1 MNRKQRREEAKKNG
15 IKNKPTAFKPPVASI
30 PYKDVHKVVEKE
42 IDEIRLEAAN
52 RSLNMYM
59 GGSVVTLIEQYGWS
73 LEEVEQF
80 IERVINKLEAV
91 CASRLQFEELMNL
104 CGSYGMKLDKINW
117 EKVEKDA
124 QTTLRIIDLYEE
136 MKEVSVKTDVFSL
149 LNKGET
155 DCAKIANKLSV
166 SKKTVETYK
175 TAWNKMHK
183 KNEQP
188 KDLSEMD
195 PAEFADKLFE
205 NEVEEITS
213 EQANKE
219 LQEDVKEITKGEMI
233 EKVKEVPVMEE
244 KKVLVVPAKERKFAV
259 KRTVEIEAEFGTYTI
274 QNQVADMKLETREM
288 GLTKT
293 DLIAFAEELQAVA
306 AEM

>member
-15 IKNKPTAFKPPVASI
+15 IKNKPIAFNPPVASI
-30 PYKDVHKVVEKE
+30 PYKNVHKVVEKE
-42 IDEIRLEAAN
+42 IDEIRIEAAN

-136 MKEVSVKTDVFSL
+136 MKEVSTKTDVFSL
-149 LNKGET
+149 LNQGET
-155 DCAKIANKLSV
+155 DCAKIANALSV

-175 TAWNKMHK
+175 TAWNKMQQ

-188 KDLSEMD
+188 KDLSKMN
-195 PAEFADKLFE
+195 PAEFADKLFCE
-205 NEVEEITS
+205 EAEEIAPKQVT
-213 EQANKE
+213 EE
-219 LQEDVKEITKGEMI
+219 LQEDVKEIAKSKTIKED
-233 EKVKEVPVMEE
+233 KEVPVMEE
-244 KKVLVVPAKERKFAV
+244 KKVLAVPAKERKFAV

-288 GLTKT
+288 GLTKM

>member
-15 IKNKPTAFKPPVASI
+15 IKNKPIAFKPPVASI

-124 QTTLRIIDLYEE
+124 QTTLRIINLYEE

-175 TAWNKMHK
+175 TAWNKMNK

-205 NEVEEITS
+205 HEVEEITS
-213 EQANKE
+213 DQATGE
-219 LQEDVKEITKGEMI
+219 LQEDVKEIAKGNTI
-233 EKVKEVPVMEE
+233 EKEKEVQAMEE
-244 KKVLVVPAKERKFAV
+244 KKVLVVPAKERKFEV
-259 KRTVEIEAEFGTYTI
+259 KRTVEIAAEFGTYTI
-274 QNQVADMKLETREM
+274 QNQVADVKLATSEM

-293 DLIAFAEELQAVA
+293 DLLAFAEELQAVA

>member
-15 IKNKPTAFKPPVASI
+15 VKNKPIAFNPPVASI

-42 IDEIRLEAAN
+42 IGEIRLEAAN

-80 IERVINKLEAV
+80 IERVITKLEAV
-91 CASRLQFEELMNL
+91 CASRIQFEELMNL
-104 CGSYGMKLDKINW
+104 CGSYGMKLEKINW
-117 EKVEKDA
+117 EKIEKDA
-124 QTTLRIIDLYEE
+124 QTTLRIIDLYGE
-136 MKEVSVKTDVFSL
+136 MKEVSTKTDVFSL

-155 DCAKIANKLSV
+155 DCAKIASELSV

-175 TAWNKMHK
+175 TAWNKMQK
-183 KNEQP
+183 KNEHT
-188 KDLSEMD
+188 KDLAQMNPD
-195 PAEFADKLFE
+195 EFADKLFE
-205 NEVEEITS
+205 NEAEEITHDL
-213 EQANKE
+213 ENKE
-219 LQEDVKEITKGEMI
+219 IAESKTI
-233 EKVKEVPVMEE
+233 EKEKEGPVMEE
-244 KKVLVVPAKERKFAV
+244 RKVLAVPAKERKFKV
-259 KRTVEIEAEFGTYTI
+259 KKTVEIEAEFGAYTI
-274 QNQVADMKLETREM
+274 QNQVADVKLATREM

>member
-15 IKNKPTAFKPPVASI
+15 IKNKPIAFKPPVASI

-91 CASRLQFEELMNL
+91 CASRIQFEELMNL

-117 EKVEKDA
+117 GKVEKDA

-136 MKEVSVKTDVFSL
+136 MKEVSTKTDVFSL

-188 KDLSEMD
+188 KDLSEMN

-213 EQANKE
+213 GHAKGE
-219 LQEDVKEITKGEMI
+219 LQEDVKEITKGNTI
-233 EKVKEVPVMEE
+233 EKEKEVQAMEE
-244 KKVLVVPAKERKFAV
+244 KKVLVVPAKERKFEV
-259 KRTVEIEAEFGTYTI
+259 KRTVEIAAEFGTYTI
-274 QNQVADMKLETREM
+274 QNQVADVKLATSEM

-293 DLIAFAEELQAVA
+293 DLLAFAEELQAVA

>member
-15 IKNKPTAFKPPVASI
+15 VKNKPIAFNPPVASI

-42 IDEIRLEAAN
+42 IGEIRLEAAN

-80 IERVINKLEAV
+80 IECVITKLEAV
-91 CASRLQFEELMNL
+91 CASRIQFEELMNL
-104 CGSYGMKLDKINW
+104 CGSYGMKLEKINW
-117 EKVEKDA
+117 EKIEKDA
-124 QTTLRIIDLYEE
+124 QTTLRIIDLYGE
-136 MKEVSVKTDVFSL
+136 MKEVSTKTDVFSL

-155 DCAKIANKLSV
+155 DCAKIASELSV

-175 TAWNKMHK
+175 TAWNKMQK
-183 KNEQP
+183 KNEHT
-188 KDLSEMD
+188 KDLAKMN

-205 NEVEEITS
+205 NEAEEITYDM
-213 EQANKE
+213 ENKE
-219 LQEDVKEITKGEMI
+219 IAESKTI
-233 EKVKEVPVMEE
+233 EKEKEGQVMEE
-244 KKVLVVPAKERKFAV
+244 RKVLAVPAKERKFKV
-259 KRTVEIEAEFGTYTI
+259 KKTVEIEAEFGTYTI
-274 QNQVADMKLETREM
+274 QNQVADVKLATREM

>member
-15 IKNKPTAFKPPVASI
+15 IKNKPIAFKPPVASI

-59 GGSVVTLIEQYGWS
+59 GGSVVTLIEQYSWS

-117 EKVEKDA
+117 GKVEKDA

-136 MKEVSVKTDVFSL
+136 MKEVSTKTDVFSL

-188 KDLSEMD
+188 KDLSEMN

-213 EQANKE
+213 GHAKGE
-219 LQEDVKEITKGEMI
+219 LQEDVKEITKGNTI
-233 EKVKEVPVMEE
+233 EKEKEVQAMEE
-244 KKVLVVPAKERKFAV
+244 KKVLVVPAKERKFEV
-259 KRTVEIEAEFGTYTI
+259 KRTVEIAAEFGTYTI
-274 QNQVADMKLETREM
+274 QNQVADVKLATSEM

-293 DLIAFAEELQAVA
+293 DLLAFAEELQAVA

>member
-15 IKNKPTAFKPPVASI
+15 IKNKPIAFKPPVASI

-91 CASRLQFEELMNL
+91 CASRLQFEEFMNL

-124 QTTLRIIDLYEE
+124 QTTLRIIDLYGE
-136 MKEVSVKTDVFSL
+136 MKEVSTKTDVFSL

-155 DCAKIANKLSV
+155 DCAKIASELSV

-175 TAWNKMHK
+175 TAWNKMQK
-183 KNEQP
+183 KNEQT
-188 KDLSEMD
+188 KDLSEMN

-205 NEVEEITS
+205 NEVEVTTS
-213 EQANKE
+213 EQKNKE
-219 LQEDVKEITKGEMI
+219 LQADAKEIAKSKIMKE
-233 EKVKEVPVMEE
+233 EKEAPVMEE
-244 KKVLVVPAKERKFAV
+244 RKVLAVPAKERKFEV

-274 QNQVADMKLETREM
+274 QNQVADVKLATREM

>member
-15 IKNKPTAFKPPVASI
+15 IKNKPIAFKPPVASI

-124 QTTLRIIDLYEE
+124 QTTLRIINLYEE

-188 KDLSEMD
+188 KDLSEMN

-205 NEVEEITS
+205 NDVEEITS
-213 EQANKE
+213 DQVKGE
-219 LQEDVKEITKGEMI
+219 LQEDVKEIAKSKTIK
-233 EKVKEVPVMEE
+233 EKKEVPVMEE
-244 KKVLVVPAKERKFAV
+244 RKVLAVPAKERKFEV
-259 KRTVEIEAEFGTYTI
+259 KRTVEIAAEFGTYTI
-274 QNQVADMKLETREM
+274 QNQVADVKLETREM